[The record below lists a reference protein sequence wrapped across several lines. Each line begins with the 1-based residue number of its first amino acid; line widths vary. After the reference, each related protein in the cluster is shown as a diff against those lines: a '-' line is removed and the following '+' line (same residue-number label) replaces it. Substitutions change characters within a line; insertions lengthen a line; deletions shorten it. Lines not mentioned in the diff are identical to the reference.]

1 MKAHRSDLDDLR
13 NFVLVEE
20 LEVSGA
26 DSQLGRRHSSESVER
41 RILTDDENV
50 YLAQSEWKTN
60 GKFVIMDR
68 HQAETEE
75 NPVCGSNMKTFKLVV
90 LIMLIYFVSHCIELC
105 TKFSTQINTIWYK
118 GSVHIL
124 YLIVYDFC
132 IRFGSFVLQCEKKRK
147 GFITKGPKSKSLSTG
162 KILIAVR
169 LDIVR
174 QGIDIFGKVISFF
187 GGDILIN
194 LKDNWLFVPWMNLDE

>member
-1 MKAHRSDLDDLR
+1 MMKAHRSDLEDLR

-26 DSQLGRRHSSESVER
+26 DSQLGRRHSSESIER
-41 RILTDDENV
+41 RILSDDENV

-75 NPVCGSNMKTFKLVV
+75 NPVCGSKPQAMYMKTVIQLNLFIYLEHFIDLYTTCTLFLVTF
-90 LIMLIYFVSHCIELC
+90 Y
-105 TKFSTQINTIWYK
+105 
-118 GSVHIL
+118 
-124 YLIVYDFC
+124 
-132 IRFGSFVLQCEKKRK
+132 IRFGALFFLQCEKKRK

-162 KILIAVR
+162 KILIAVK
-169 LDIVR
+169 LDAVWH
-174 QGIDIFGKVISFF
+174 GIDT
-187 GGDILIN
+187 IN
-194 LKDNWLFVPWMNLDE
+194 VEVSDRT

>member
-1 MKAHRSDLDDLR
+1 MMKAHRSDLDDLR

-41 RILTDDENV
+41 RILSDDENV

-90 LIMLIYFVSHCIELC
+90 LITLIYFVSHCIDLC
-105 TKFSTQINTIWYK
+105 TKCSTQINTI
-118 GSVHIL
+118 
-124 YLIVYDFC
+124 
-132 IRFGSFVLQCEKKRK
+132 
-147 GFITKGPKSKSLSTG
+147 
-162 KILIAVR
+162 
-169 LDIVR
+169 
-174 QGIDIFGKVISFF
+174 
-187 GGDILIN
+187 
-194 LKDNWLFVPWMNLDE
+194 

>member
-1 MKAHRSDLDDLR
+1 MMKAHRSDLDDLR

-41 RILTDDENV
+41 RILSDDENV

-75 NPVCGSNMKTFKLVV
+75 NPVCGSKMKTFKLVV
-90 LIMLIYFVSHCIELC
+90 LITLTYFASHCIDLC
-105 TKFSTQINTIWYK
+105 IHKSIQFDTKD
-118 GSVHIL
+118 L
-124 YLIVYDFC
+124 YTSC
-132 IRFGSFVLQCEKKRK
+132 
-147 GFITKGPKSKSLSTG
+147 T
-162 KILIAVR
+162 
-169 LDIVR
+169 
-174 QGIDIFGKVISFF
+174 
-187 GGDILIN
+187 
-194 LKDNWLFVPWMNLDE
+194 

>member
-41 RILTDDENV
+41 RILSDDENV

-90 LIMLIYFVSHCIELC
+90 LITLIYFVSHCIELC
-105 TKFSTQINTIWYK
+105 TKCIHKLIQCDTNDLYTSCTWLFMTFVSDLVPNFFC
-118 GSVHIL
+118 SV
-124 YLIVYDFC
+124 
-132 IRFGSFVLQCEKKRK
+132 KRK
-147 GFITKGPKSKSLSTG
+147 GKGSSQKDQSPSPCQQVRFSL
-162 KILIAVR
+162 L
-169 LDIVR
+169 
-174 QGIDIFGKVISFF
+174 
-187 GGDILIN
+187 
-194 LKDNWLFVPWMNLDE
+194 

>member
-1 MKAHRSDLDDLR
+1 MTTMLSREQQRKLESENNTGDWESVEQVFLVCVYNVAPDQPYTIFKAPTSSNAQDIITQAMMKAHRSDLDDLR

-41 RILTDDENV
+41 RILSDDENV

-75 NPVCGSNMKTFKLVV
+75 NP
-90 LIMLIYFVSHCIELC
+90 
-105 TKFSTQINTIWYK
+105 
-118 GSVHIL
+118 
-124 YLIVYDFC
+124 
-132 IRFGSFVLQCEKKRK
+132 CEKKRK
-147 GFITKGPKSKSLSTG
+147 GFITKGPKSKSLSTDHPRTHTRALSWQETSRSPSEPSSPSLSSSRLK
-162 KILIAVR
+162 KISSKFTNKLS
-169 LDIVR
+169 
-174 QGIDIFGKVISFF
+174 K
-187 GGDILIN
+187 
-194 LKDNWLFVPWMNLDE
+194 